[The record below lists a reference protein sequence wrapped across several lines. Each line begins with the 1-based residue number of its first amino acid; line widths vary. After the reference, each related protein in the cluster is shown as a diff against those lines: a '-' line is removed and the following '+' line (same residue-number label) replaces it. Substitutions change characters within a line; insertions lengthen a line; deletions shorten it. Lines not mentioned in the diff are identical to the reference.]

1 MLVVALISGDPGR
14 EGSVR
19 MMVETLQGQLA
30 QATGNAVGWASPDKV
45 QGSDQSQ
52 VYGDVSD
59 SVERALAPCGDSW
72 MIQESRRC
80 FPRSGHTCAAPHLSP
95 VLHQPLLPVPSVVG
109 FLFGLAPPS

>member
-1 MLVVALISGDPGR
+1 MLVVALISGDSGR

-95 VLHQPLLPVPSVVG
+95 RASPATAPRSQRG
-109 FLFGLAPPS
+109 RFLFGLAPPS